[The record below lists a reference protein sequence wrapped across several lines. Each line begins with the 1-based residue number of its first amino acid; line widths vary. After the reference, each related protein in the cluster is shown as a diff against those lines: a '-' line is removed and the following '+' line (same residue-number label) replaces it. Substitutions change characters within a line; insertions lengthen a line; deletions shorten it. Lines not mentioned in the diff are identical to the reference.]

1 MPNSPSQPNKR
12 TQSRSA
18 RIGALATLPVFFDL
32 KGKPV
37 LLIGGS
43 EEAAWK
49 AELLAAT
56 GAYVEVHANEFCSEM
71 LSIANRVDLSGSIN
85 LIKQPWSLA
94 SFENKSL
101 IVGDAE
107 TEGEAKAIY
116 CAARAAGVPVN
127 VIDKPAYCTFK
138 FGTIVNRSP
147 VVIGI
152 STDGAAPVL
161 GQAIRTRIEALLP
174 ATLAKWAQFA
184 KDIRVTVQHRFA
196 PGIERRQF
204 WGRFAA
210 MAFGP
215 FREQD
220 IWQVPAN
227 GSENTVK
234 GRATVLKAPRLDP
247 GMLTLNG
254 VRLLQCADAIY
265 FDSGVN
271 QKVLD
276 HARREARRHELTSFH
291 PASRQL
297 EYLTDE
303 IRNALERGE
312 SVVLVQSAGASGT
325 STVRRLVSMLA
336 EHCASL
342 KNTGE
347 HLEFEYR
354 KSAPTRRPSVD
365 RAEYGGPLNG

>member
-1 MPNSPSQPNKR
+1 MPTSPSQLNKP
-12 TQSRSA
+12 TPAPSA

-43 EEAAWK
+43 EASAWK

-56 GAYVEVHANEFCSEM
+56 GAKVEVHATEFCSEI
-71 LSIANRVDLSGSIN
+71 LALADRIDLSGSIK

-94 SFENKSL
+94 SFANKSL
-101 IVGDAE
+101 IVGDAH

-147 VVIGI
+147 VVISI

-174 ATLAKWAQFA
+174 ATLANWAQLA
-184 KDIRVTVQHRFA
+184 KDIRVTVQQRFA
-196 PGIERRQF
+196 AGVERRQF

-210 MAFGP
+210 LAFGP
-215 FREQD
+215 FSEQD
-220 IWQVPAN
+220 IWQVPAT
-227 GSENTVK
+227 GSEKTVE
-234 GRATVLKAPRLDP
+234 GQVTVLKAPRLDP

-265 FDSGVN
+265 FDSSVDP
-271 QKVLD
+271 KILD
-276 HARREARRHELTSFH
+276 HARREAERHELTRLH
-291 PASRQL
+291 PASTQI
-297 EYLTDE
+297 EFLTDE
-303 IRNALERGE
+303 IHNALARGE
-312 SVVLVQSAGASGT
+312 NVLLVQAAEAVRTSSVRQLAILLARRWASAKSTDEHPEFEFRKSET
-325 STVRRLVSMLA
+325 SRRLA
-336 EHCASL
+336 
-342 KNTGE
+342 
-347 HLEFEYR
+347 
-354 KSAPTRRPSVD
+354 VD
-365 RAEYGGPLNG
+365 RNEYGGAMNG